1 MQKYVWLFT
10 LLSFLVSCT
19 SMNQIE
25 GYEQVP
31 LTSILFE
38 DDKVAITKNNGD
50 RHYIKVLS
58 VTEETVVGTHLPE
71 GDFGTVSM
79 GAVVGSGITIPVD
92 EIASIELE
100 RIDGAKTTLA
110 IAGGIVLLPFAILG
124 FFMGAVAGDL

>member
-50 RHYIKVLS
+50 RHYIELVS
-58 VTEETVVGTHLPE
+58 VTEETVVGTHLP
-71 GDFGTVSM
+71 
-79 GAVVGSGITIPVD
+79 
-92 EIASIELE
+92 
-100 RIDGAKTTLA
+100 
-110 IAGGIVLLPFAILG
+110 
-124 FFMGAVAGDL
+124 